1 MPPAELRARTC
12 AWTTERPY
20 NDSLPLN
27 RGVPNGRP
35 LGSGRRAPYLRRCY
49 VIKLE
54 QARIL
59 EMIKMIAQANSN
71 GRSHP
76 RPNFYR
82 NARRPQADQQN
93 SSNNPTQWQQKYDH
107 YCALAQATN
116 DGDEVTREQHWQR
129 AEHFLRMMNGSAT

>member
-1 MPPAELRARTC
+1 
-12 AWTTERPY
+12 
-20 NDSLPLN
+20 
-27 RGVPNGRP
+27 
-35 LGSGRRAPYLRRCY
+35 

-82 NARRPQADQQN
+82 NARRPQADQHN

-107 YCALAQATN
+107 YCGLAQATN